1 MDDIVV
7 IRVLGENEEPPPDAV
22 ALPALEDMEPE
33 EAVRHLMEYWGLGEA
48 DARFYL
54 AIARGEIEG
63 DVITVDEDGSEQPR
77 ADRNRASA

>member
-7 IRVLGENEEPPPDAV
+7 IRVLDEDEEPPPDAV

-33 EAVRHLMEYWGLGEA
+33 EAVRHLMEYWGLDEA

-63 DVITVDEDGSEQPR
+63 DVIAVNEDDPER
-77 ADRNRASA
+77 AAASRERNSA